1 MCVFISQFDA
11 LYNYRVNEAVFV
23 GGYGQQS
30 FLDSDWLCEN
40 SNCATSDEVELLIKS
55 TKYFL

>member
-40 SNCATSDEVELLIKS
+40 SNCATSDEVKLLIK
-55 TKYFL
+55 